1 MCGKG
6 WGDDLIGRLNTYTEI
21 SPSRTGV
28 KAFGRGWPDK
38 DGRNK
43 KSKIEDYGS
52 GRYFTV
58 TGHGLTTSQPT
69 VKRFGPAVRELQR
82 EMAPGNRPSPERSR
96 TSVGRIGL
104 NARPCGQSS

>member
-6 WGDDLIGRLNTYTEI
+6 WGDDLIGRLDTYTEI

-43 KSKIEDYGS
+43 KSKIEVYGS
-52 GRYFTV
+52 GR
-58 TGHGLTTSQPT
+58 
-69 VKRFGPAVRELQR
+69 
-82 EMAPGNRPSPERSR
+82 
-96 TSVGRIGL
+96 
-104 NARPCGQSS
+104 